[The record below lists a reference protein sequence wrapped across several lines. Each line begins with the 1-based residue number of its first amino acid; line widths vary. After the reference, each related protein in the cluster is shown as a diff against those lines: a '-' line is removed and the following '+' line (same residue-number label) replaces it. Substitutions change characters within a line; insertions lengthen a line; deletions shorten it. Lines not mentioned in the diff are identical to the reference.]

1 MFRRATAL
9 LKIQCLIL
17 AMSDK
22 RPSRLRV
29 PLETSSRAAR
39 SDWMDTAQN
48 SVHAIERT
56 GGCLCG
62 KIRYRV
68 TGEPRVHYCHCDM
81 CRRATGSAFAVLAWL
96 RSAGVSWQSEEPTY
110 RRSSPLAQRGF
121 CRACGT
127 PLTLAYDAAID
138 EIALHVGTFD
148 NPAELEPQ
156 YNHGSAQR
164 LSWVSCGL
172 DLPHRNTEERW

>member
-1 MFRRATAL
+1 
-9 LKIQCLIL
+9 
-17 AMSDK
+17 
-22 RPSRLRV
+22 
-29 PLETSSRAAR
+29 
-39 SDWMDTAQN
+39 MDTAQN
-48 SVHAIERT
+48 SVQTFAIERT

-68 TGEPRVHYCHCDM
+68 TGGPRVHYCHCDM